1 MSSLIAVTA
10 YVHRPTEPLCSTFL
24 FFGMEDESLLDAP
37 VGKKCVRTK
46 QQRLSA
52 SIPGPGLKLMPGTGI
67 IEQLIM

>member
-1 MSSLIAVTA
+1 
-10 YVHRPTEPLCSTFL
+10 
-24 FFGMEDESLLDAP
+24 MEDESLLDAP
-37 VGKKCVRTK
+37 VGKKFVRTK